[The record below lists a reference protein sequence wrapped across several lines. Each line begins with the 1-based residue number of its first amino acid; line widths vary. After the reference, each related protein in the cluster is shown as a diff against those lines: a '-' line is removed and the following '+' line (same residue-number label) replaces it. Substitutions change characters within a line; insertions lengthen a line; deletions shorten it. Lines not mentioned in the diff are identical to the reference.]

1 MAKRTLGNLPAMNKV
16 LYAERLQKTE
26 ELTRQLEQNGDLSEE
41 YRDEIIYL
49 TDDQLLDDPENTE
62 TYGENDVQTLA
73 EVMRISGFQGVILA
87 YPYEDKYMIESGHR
101 RREAARRAGLEKYRV
116 YVTEPPKFEWER
128 TQRRI
133 RANKHNRPETP
144 MTLAKEAE
152 MLYRSHENE
161 IKYKKENNLLQEN
174 EITSINELV
183 ALDMGINKKSVELY
197 RRLNKL
203 IPELQEMCASKEYA
217 WSAIAM
223 ASNMEIEKQKKL
235 YDLIVEKAEKT
246 GADSVDRKWIS
257 DKVDK
262 LKQGIDLDKIER
274 PVEKQARPKGGEKY
288 ICKFAGELKS
298 ALECDKKIKKKDCDK
313 VIDTL
318 EELKKSIEKKIE
330 ELNEQK
336 LPKRKRTQPNG

>member
-1 MAKRTLGNLPAMNKV
+1 MAKKTLGNLAAMNKV

-41 YRDEIIYL
+41 YKDKIIYL
-49 TDDQLLDDPENTE
+49 TDDQLLDDPENIE
-62 TYGENDVQTLA
+62 TYGEDEIESLA
-73 EVMRISGFQGVILA
+73 EVMRKYGFQGVILA
-87 YPYEDKYMIESGHR
+87 YPHGDKYMIEAGHR
-101 RREAARRAGLEKYRV
+101 RRLAARRAGFKQYRV
-116 YVTEPPKFEWER
+116 YPTEPPKYEWER

-144 MTLAKEAE
+144 MTLAREAE
-152 MLYRSHENE
+152 LLYKSHVNE
-161 IKYKKENNLLQEN
+161 IKYKKENNLLQEG
-174 EITSINELV
+174 EITSINDLV

-203 IPELQEMCASKEYA
+203 IPELQELCASKEYA

-246 GADSVDRKWIS
+246 GVNSVDRKWIL

-262 LKQGIDLDKIER
+262 LKQNVDLGKIEQ
-274 PVEKQARPKGGEKY
+274 PVEKQVRPKGGEKY

-318 EELKKSIEKKIE
+318 EDLKKSIEKKIE

-336 LPKRKRTQPNG
+336 QPKRKRIQPNG